1 MKLRPYQQEIAKAV
15 MDSIQNRKGLTFS
28 VEIARQG
35 GKNELSAHLEVL
47 LLTLYMARG
56 GNLIKCSPTFKPQ
69 TTISMQRLKDRLDE
83 FGFDGIY
90 GTQMGYIIQLGNA
103 RAVFL
108 SAQES
113 SSVVGH
119 TADILLEIDESQD
132 VSKEKYT
139 KEFRPMGSATN
150 VTTIHYGTTWDDNTL
165 LEEVKQTNLEL
176 EKMDGVRRHFRFD
189 WQEVGKSNLEYLR
202 FVEAERERL
211 GENHPLFRTQYA
223 LLPISGGGGFLSRQ
237 QIALLQGTH
246 QRLSQPGGRRT
257 YIAGIDLAG
266 EPDMSLR
273 AKRSNL
279 IVSRDCGACSEHER
293 GILPSLLRPC
303 LATANAPHNDRGQR
317 AHNDGEREH
326 DSTVITIAEV
336 DTRDNGLGAM
346 PDSSLITHQ
355 PSRIKVVEHYRWI
368 GTPHSQVY
376 PQMLNILKNVWNC
389 RRIVIDATGMG
400 QPVAS
405 FLRKELGSKVIP
417 FTFTSKSKSQ
427 MGFELLSSINSGR
440 LKLYKQDGSPEYQE
454 LMSELHRAKVQYRP
468 NQTMNFYVDP
478 QEGHD
483 DFLMSLALVAQAG
496 KDFNP
501 REAKGWLRES

>member
-15 MDSIQNRKGLTFS
+15 MDSIQRGKGLTFS

-69 TTISMQRLKDRLDE
+69 TIISMQRLKARLDE

-90 GTQMGYIIQLGNA
+90 HTQMGYVVQLGNA
-103 RAVFL
+103 RATFL
-108 SAQES
+108 SAEES

-132 VSKEKYT
+132 VTKEKYT

-165 LEEVKQTNLEL
+165 LEEIKQTNQEL
-176 EKMDGVRRHFRFD
+176 EKMDGVRRHFKYD
-189 WQEVGKSNLEYLR
+189 WQEVGKYNPDYLK
-202 FVEAERERL
+202 FVQAERQRL

-223 LLPISGGGGFLSRQ
+223 LLPISSGGAFLSRQ
-237 QIALLQGTH
+237 QIALMQGTH
-246 QRLSQPGGRRT
+246 QRLSQPDACPERSEGTRAF
-257 YIAGIDLAG
+257 IAGIDLAG
-266 EPDMSLR
+266 EHDQELSLR
-273 AKRSNL
+273 AERSNL
-279 IVSRDCGACSEHER
+279 MFAKPRR
-293 GILPSLLRPC
+293 
-303 LATANAPHNDRGQR
+303 
-317 AHNDGEREH
+317 

-336 DTRDNGLGAM
+336 DVAT
-346 PDSSLITHQ
+346 SSQ
-355 PSRIKVVEHYRWI
+355 PPLKVVEQYQWT

-376 PQMLNILKNVWNC
+376 PQMVNILKNVWNC
-389 RRIVIDATGMG
+389 HRIVVDATGIG

-417 FTFTSKSKSQ
+417 FTFTSKSKSD
-427 MGFELLSSINSGR
+427 MGFELLSFINSGR

-454 LMSELHRAKVQYRP
+454 LMFELQRAKAQYRP

-483 DFLMSLALVAQAG
+483 DFLMSLALLVAAAR
-496 KDFNP
+496 DFQP
-501 REAKGWLRES
+501 RHAKGLVTPN